1 MNGFNGKLASEDIC
15 SSTSTSNSM
24 SACSPARPLARPPS
38 RRWYG
43 LGQNQRCF
51 SKVMA

>member
-1 MNGFNGKLASEDIC
+1 MNGFNAKLASEEIC
-15 SSTSTSNSM
+15 NRTSTSNSM

-43 LGQNQRCF
+43 LGQYQRYF
-51 SKVMA
+51 S